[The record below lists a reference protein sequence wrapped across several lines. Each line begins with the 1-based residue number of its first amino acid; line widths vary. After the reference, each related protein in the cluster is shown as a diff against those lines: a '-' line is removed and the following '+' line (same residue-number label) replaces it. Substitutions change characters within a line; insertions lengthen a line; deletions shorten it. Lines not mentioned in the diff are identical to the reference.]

1 VIDVNIIELLQTI
14 ESNWPLLAVVFGL
27 GGAWWQGAVWFKRVN
42 TSLDYAN
49 SQHRIQHSMLCDIK
63 NKTENLEKRIDKI
76 EIITVQIHEELH
88 DQEIKL
94 AVLETAQQ
102 AKRRQSKL

>member
-1 VIDVNIIELLQTI
+1 MNILEIIRTI
-14 ESNWPLLAVVFGL
+14 EDNWPLLVFVFAL
-27 GGAWWQGAVWFKRVN
+27 GGAWWQGTVWFRRVN
-42 TSLDYAN
+42 NALDEANTQHLSQNSL
-49 SQHRIQHSMLCDIK
+49 LCDIR

-94 AVLETAQQ
+94 AVLETTRDRKTRAN
-102 AKRRQSKL
+102 KI

>member
-1 VIDVNIIELLQTI
+1 MTDVNILELLQTI
-14 ESNWPLLAVVFGL
+14 EGNWPLLVFVFAL
-27 GGAWWQGAVWFKRVN
+27 GGAWWQGTVWFRRVN
-42 TSLDYAN
+42 NSLDLAN
-49 SQHRIQHSMLCDIK
+49 QQHQIQHSMLSDIK

>member
-1 VIDVNIIELLQTI
+1 MRILELITAIED
-14 ESNWPLLAVVFGL
+14 NWPLLVFVFAL
-27 GGAWWQGAVWFKRVN
+27 GGAWWQGTVWFRRVN
-42 TSLDYAN
+42 NALDEAN
-49 SQHRIQHSMLCDIK
+49 IQHLSQNSLLCDIR

-94 AVLETAQQ
+94 AVLETTRAR
-102 AKRRQSKL
+102 KTRTNKI

>member
-1 VIDVNIIELLQTI
+1 VSILEFITAIEK
-14 ESNWPLLAVVFGL
+14 NWPLVVFAFTMGGL
-27 GGAWWQGAVWFKRVN
+27 WWQGTVWFRRVN
-42 TSLDYAN
+42 NALEEANTQHLSQNSL
-49 SQHRIQHSMLCDIK
+49 LCDIR

-94 AVLETAQQ
+94 AVLETTHTR
-102 AKRRQSKL
+102 KTRTNKI